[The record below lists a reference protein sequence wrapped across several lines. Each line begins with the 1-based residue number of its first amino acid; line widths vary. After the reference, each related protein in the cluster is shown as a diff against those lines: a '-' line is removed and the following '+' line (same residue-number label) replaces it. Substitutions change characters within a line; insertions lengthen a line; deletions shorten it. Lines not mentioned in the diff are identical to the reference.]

1 MKAYITASGIISP
14 QHTYMAD
21 TFPEKI
27 NEVISNRLLC
37 IEPEYRSMINPVQL
51 RRMPRILK
59 MGLAA
64 AQLCVN
70 RSGGIHPD
78 GIIAGTGLG
87 CLGNLEK
94 FLKEVL
100 ETHEHVTSVLDF
112 INSTHNA
119 VASGIAMLLK
129 NHSYNATYC
138 HRAFSFESALQDA
151 MMLIEENKAAHVLAG
166 GIDECTDDFMQIYGY
181 LNYLKK
187 PLSNLQL
194 LADKST
200 GTIAGEGSAFFM
212 LSEKPADAN
221 HNVWI
226 ENIYTFYS
234 PSQLQPERVEQ
245 EIDAFLLNIG
255 IRKSSVEGVI
265 FGLNGDMPGDELY
278 YSLQNHYFSESTDFI
293 YYKHLCGEY
302 YTSSAFALWLGL
314 TVLKYGGIPEIVRLK
329 TRESVPLHNML
340 IYNHYKQTEHSLIF
354 LRNGLF

>member
-1 MKAYITASGIISP
+1 MKAYINASGIISP
-14 QHTYMAD
+14 QYTCASD
-21 TFPEKI
+21 KFPDQI
-27 NEVISNRLLC
+27 NEVVSNRLSC
-37 IEPEYRSMINPVQL
+37 IEPEYRSIINPLQL

-78 GIIAGTGLG
+78 GIVAGTGLG

-100 ETHEHVTSVLDF
+100 ETNEHVTSVLDF

-129 NHSYNATYC
+129 NHNYNATYC

-151 MMLIEENKAAHVLAG
+151 MMLIEEDKAAHVLAG
-166 GIDECTDDFMQIYGY
+166 GIDECTDDLIQIYGY
-181 LNYLKK
+181 LNFLKK

-194 LADKST
+194 LAGTST

-212 LSEKPADAN
+212 LSEKPADGN

-226 ENIYTFYS
+226 DSVYTFYS
-234 PSQLQPERVEQ
+234 PSQLQPEGIQ
-245 EIDAFLLNIG
+245 KEIDAFLLRIG
-255 IRKSSVEGVI
+255 MSRSSVEGVI
-265 FGLNGDMPGDELY
+265 FGLNGDVSGDELY
-278 YSLQNHYFSESTDFI
+278 YSIQNHYFSNDI
-293 YYKHLCGEY
+293 DCMYYKHLCGEY
-302 YTSSAFALWLGL
+302 YSSGAFALWLGL
-314 TVLKYGGIPEIVRLK
+314 TVLKYGNIPEIVRLK
-329 TRESVPLHNML
+329 SVKSMPLHNIL

-354 LRNGLF
+354 LRNG